1 MRRFKVAVQMFGH
14 AIAKQRTGNG
24 TRFKE
29 TEMEQV
35 AVVGQC
41 EGGGIRVASIL
52 GRTMF
57 ITCLSFQR
65 TQS

>member
-1 MRRFKVAVQMFGH
+1 MSCCYTYFWKTSDDHKHRRCSQVFGH

-24 TRFKE
+24 TRVKE

-52 GRTMF
+52 GRT
-57 ITCLSFQR
+57 
-65 TQS
+65 

>member
-52 GRTMF
+52 GRT
-57 ITCLSFQR
+57 
-65 TQS
+65 